1 MKMGNPKLPTKLL
14 SACNQEREIGPSKP
28 LQHNY
33 KISGTLVPRPFNRA
47 KSNQFKTGIGPS
59 NLAYSDWSLEQGG
72 GKINPS
78 NPSNFNFSA
87 RPVYNILKYILVFY
101 FLNYILAGK

>member
-33 KISGTLVPRPFNRA
+33 KISGTLVPRTSRIAINPSTIERNKIFR
-47 KSNQFKTGIGPS
+47 TGIGPS
-59 NLAYSDWSLEQGG
+59 NKGEGKLIPQTPQISTSRLAQ
-72 GKINPS
+72 
-78 NPSNFNFSA
+78 
-87 RPVYNILKYILVFY
+87 YIIY
-101 FLNYILAGK
+101 